1 MVVPASATEP
11 RQIPPH
17 RDGVMPAPGRMTS
30 SASNRA
36 LWLTCHL
43 GWRAVGLSS
52 DTCYHPATG
61 PLSKKPRSVTTPGA
75 LMSYLK
81 YALGEIVLVVI
92 GILIAL
98 QINDWYQERLD
109 RRTESEYLVSMKRDL
124 AEDSRELRE
133 AIKGNAHLLDGLNET
148 LRMLADP
155 RDDEA
160 WRRDLYTHGFKYT
173 YWFVVME
180 FSRLTMAQLQY
191 SGGMRLIRDAQVRE
205 AMIAYE
211 QGLETAQQQG
221 RDVMTYFHELEE
233 SHKALF
239 DLTLSK
245 EAMEFIEQDYLNML
259 EPIEVFRPLIRAGNY
274 FSGDDPALI
283 ADYYDDMLYYRTALN
298 ILKLMY
304 ERQMNLAE
312 SLSTLIESQY
322 GI

>member
-1 MVVPASATEP
+1 M
-11 RQIPPH
+11 
-17 RDGVMPAPGRMTS
+17 
-30 SASNRA
+30 
-36 LWLTCHL
+36 
-43 GWRAVGLSS
+43 
-52 DTCYHPATG
+52 
-61 PLSKKPRSVTTPGA
+61 TTPGA

-109 RRTESEYLVSMKRDL
+109 RRTESEYLVSMTRDL
-124 AEDSRELRE
+124 AEDSHELRE

-148 LRMLADP
+148 LRLLAEP

-245 EAMEFIEQDYLNML
+245 AAMEFIEQDYLNML
-259 EPIEVFRPLIRAGNY
+259 QPIEVFRPLIRSGNY
-274 FSGDDPALI
+274 ISGDDPSLI

>member
-1 MVVPASATEP
+1 M
-11 RQIPPH
+11 RFL
-17 RDGVMPAPGRMTS
+17 R
-30 SASNRA
+30 
-36 LWLTCHL
+36 
-43 GWRAVGLSS
+43 
-52 DTCYHPATG
+52 
-61 PLSKKPRSVTTPGA
+61 
-75 LMSYLK
+75 

-109 RRTESEYLVSMKRDL
+109 RRTEREYLVSMQRDL
-124 AEDSRELRE
+124 AEDTRELRD
-133 AIKGNAHLLDGLNET
+133 AIEGNAHLLAGLNET
-148 LRMLADP
+148 LQMLADP
-155 RDDEA
+155 RDDEV
-160 WRRDLYTHGFKYT
+160 WRRDLYIHGLKYS

-191 SGGMRLIRDAQVRE
+191 SGGMRLIRDARVRE

-245 EAMEFIEQDYLNML
+245 RAMEFIEQDYLNML
-259 EPIEVFRPLIRAGNY
+259 QSIEVFRPLVDPGPYLA
-274 FSGDDPALI
+274 GDDPVLI

-298 ILKLMY
+298 ILRLMY
-304 ERQMNLAE
+304 ERQLQLAE

-322 GI
+322 GV